1 MLRKA
6 NNPAPTTQGVTA
18 HMLAHQGLYETRRG
32 LFGGHAPL
40 FDPGATT
47 ADPAAQGQGA
57 PQQQDGGDS
66 QLARSLQNLINR
78 HGGADR
84 TAELLFGENR
94 EYRARI
100 RELEG
105 QLPAAGTVVLTAEQA
120 QAWQAYQQLG
130 PDPAALRDRLTQG
143 VQAIERET
151 SRTLADASGANPDVL
166 ADRLRVSGLR
176 AEVRDI
182 PAEGTTPARREV
194 RVLNA
199 EGQDQGELRAYAT
212 QHWAPFVPALYPTAQ
227 GAQGQGITVA
237 GQAGPSSS
245 TPNPGQTLLEQR
257 IAAREQAANPTGGTA

>member
-1 MLRKA
+1 MTVKDA
-6 NNPAPTTQGVTA
+6 QPNSSTTQGVTA

-57 PQQQDGGDS
+57 QQQDGGES

-105 QLPAAGTVVLTAEQA
+105 QLPAAGTLVLTADQA

-245 TPNPGQTLLEQR
+245 TPNPGQSLLEQR